1 MEMEIPCV
9 NVEYMELDDEERL
22 TERDALMIGV
32 VREVD
37 EEGWHSGLRS

>member
-9 NVEYMELDDEERL
+9 NVEYMELDEEERL
-22 TERDALMIGV
+22 TERDALMLGV

-37 EEGWHSGLRS
+37 EEASHLGLGG